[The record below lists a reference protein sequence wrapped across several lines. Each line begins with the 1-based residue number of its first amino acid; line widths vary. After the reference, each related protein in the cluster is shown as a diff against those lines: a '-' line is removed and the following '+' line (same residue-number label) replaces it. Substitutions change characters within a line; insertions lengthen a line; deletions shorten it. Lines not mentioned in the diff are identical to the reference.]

1 MEPLRAKSAFQ
12 YVLFAKNIDFFFLMW
27 ISYGF
32 FFYMDNIT
40 QFLWLWGHLGVKS
53 EDSDN

>member
-12 YVLFAKNIDFFFLMW
+12 YVLFVKNIDFFLIW
-27 ISYGF
+27 ISYVF
-32 FFYMDNIT
+32 FFYMYNIT

-53 EDSDN
+53 EDSGN

>member
-12 YVLFAKNIDFFFLMW
+12 YVLFVKNIDFLMW
-27 ISYGF
+27 LSYRL

-40 QFLWLWGHLGVKS
+40 QFLWLWGHLGVQS
-53 EDSDN
+53 EDSGN